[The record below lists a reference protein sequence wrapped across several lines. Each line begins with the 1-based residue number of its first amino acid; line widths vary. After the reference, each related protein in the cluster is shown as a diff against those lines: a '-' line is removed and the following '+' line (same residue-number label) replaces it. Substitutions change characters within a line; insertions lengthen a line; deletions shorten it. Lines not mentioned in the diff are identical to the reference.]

1 MGKKYQTYLQCI
13 WKEKM
18 YITCTIK
25 ILYKAVV
32 IYFVI
37 PVSTTVLGIF
47 LLFVETKSL
56 IMSSTVMGQF
66 LLTLFPLVVPPLLQ
80 HSGFDTVL
88 ELQIVLPHLSLFYG
102 SLYPLPINECC

>member
-18 YITCTIK
+18 CIICKIK

-37 PVSTTVLGIF
+37 PVSTTALGVF

-56 IMSSTVMGQF
+56 IMSLTVMGQF
-66 LLTLFPLVVPPLLQ
+66 LLTCV
-80 HSGFDTVL
+80 ST
-88 ELQIVLPHLSLFYG
+88 G
-102 SLYPLPINECC
+102 SSSFIEA